1 MTTLEI
7 VLNIRVTVMLIITSE
22 GILQTILSE
31 TCKHPP
37 AKHPPAEMENAHI
50 PPGSKTPPKTRANA
64 PRDNTTN
71 SRPTLCS
78 GGHPPPSRRGRRA
91 RRPGPRTAQAAC
103 PPPQAS
109 RKHSNAQA
117 RPVHAEPPPARPPPT
132 HSNGPKS
139 ACAKTQPLCWLPAR
153 PLPAPSHPPHP
164 APPPCPRP
172 TRRHPANSG
181 VLKTDFQ
188 RFNFAPSGTAARCL
202 GANPRQPEHLQLFRL
217 PGV

>member
-1 MTTLEI
+1 MP
-7 VLNIRVTVMLIITSE
+7 
-22 GILQTILSE
+22 LQAGVYIYIYRERERCIYIYIYIYLYISLYKQVYYISE

-132 HSNGPKS
+132 HSNDPNS
-139 ACAKTQPLCWLPAR
+139 ACAKTQILCW
-153 PLPAPSHPPHP
+153 
-164 APPPCPRP
+164 PCGGGGSPD
-172 TRRHPANSG
+172 HSS
-181 VLKTDFQ
+181 LD
-188 RFNFAPSGTAARCL
+188 
-202 GANPRQPEHLQLFRL
+202 
-217 PGV
+217 